1 MYVVKIH
8 RGVSG
13 LLMVLVGHESTMVI
27 DRDMG
32 EGWSERVAIL
42 IISIF
47 LWHYYL
53 QYTNFLSLI
62 DK

>member
-1 MYVVKIH
+1 MYVVKIP

-32 EGWSERVAIL
+32 EGWSEWVAIL
-42 IISIF
+42 ITSIF
-47 LWHYYL
+47 L
-53 QYTNFLSLI
+53 
-62 DK
+62 

>member
-1 MYVVKIH
+1 MNWLQKVLRTRVYVVKIH

-32 EGWSERVAIL
+32 EGWSEWVAIL
-42 IISIF
+42 ITSIF
-47 LWHYYL
+47 L
-53 QYTNFLSLI
+53 
-62 DK
+62 